1 MSPYL
6 KSKIN
11 LYYLIC
17 MVALLFLHDY
27 NYPPY
32 VIVPSTCV
40 KGPFSITNFIEL
52 FCSNSLLRFRMG
64 LLMAISGYLMAN
76 SKPIPYKDM
85 VLKKVKS
92 LLIPYVVISFIGLII
107 TFLFETAYFGWHKP
121 NCTGMIGKSMWL
133 LTWKDYL
140 ILLFKDPVTF
150 QLWYLKTIFMMAL
163 LSPAIRF
170 ILEKIPIQAFAISFV
185 IWMFTN
191 YLDGVTRDR
200 AFIFYGLGYY
210 LRMYEKDVF
219 VPIPYLRPKYVFVA
233 FLSVCF
239 LRAGLSFSDL
249 SQTHNLKYLL
259 TISFKVVELLGC
271 YSVWFCFDRYA
282 KVIIHNKWYLKYGAC
297 SFFVYAF
304 HAPML
309 NYINQILRW
318 QGIYNYRGSHLLFYF
333 LMPMLILPLM
343 ILLDRQVKRFF
354 PKSFALISGGRG
366 IKNNVVSDTVKPK
379 DSSMLL

>member
-1 MSPYL
+1 
-6 KSKIN
+6 
-11 LYYLIC
+11 

-85 VLKKVKS
+85 VFKKVKS
-92 LLIPYVVISFIGLII
+92 LLVPYVVISFFGIVV

-121 NCTGMIGKSMWL
+121 NCAGMIGKSVWAF
-133 LTWKDYL
+133 TWKDYA
-140 ILLFKDPVTF
+140 IFLFKDPISF

-163 LSPAIRF
+163 LSPAIKF
-170 ILEKIPIQAFAISFV
+170 ILEKVPMQAFAITFV

-210 LRMYEKDVF
+210 LRMYNKDVF
-219 VPIPYLRPKYVFVA
+219 KPIPYLRPKYVFIA
-233 FLSVCF
+233 YILVCL
-239 LRAGLSFSDL
+239 LRASLSFSDV
-249 SQTHNLKYLL
+249 SQTHNLQYLL
-259 TISFKVVELLGC
+259 TILFKVVELLGG

-304 HAPML
+304 HAPAL
-309 NYINQILRW
+309 NFINKILLW
-318 QGIYNYRGSHLLFYF
+318 QGYYNLRGSHLFFYLVLPVF
-333 LMPMLILPLM
+333 IMPIM
-343 ILLDRQVKRFF
+343 IIMDRTVKRFF
-354 PKSFALISGGRG
+354 PNSYAIISGGRG
-366 IKNNVVSDTVKPK
+366 KKSNVISDTIKPK